1 MDPARLRLRARACLP
16 AWRAF
21 VLRPGELVGAGGE
34 AAEKSRVGLR
44 PLQAPTRRFA
54 PTSPASGEVKPNGYC
69 STSTPCSRMSS
80 CLASVR
86 TTTWRACGRRRR
98 SGGEEQRRL
107 TAASSPHPA
116 LRADLPGKRGG
127 DTQWILLDF
136 DSVLAHVFLPGERSY
151 YDLESLWAPASNR
164 GRRAAAV
171 YALFKPAPLP
181 SRRPPRQ
188 AGR

>member
-1 MDPARLRLRARACLP
+1 MDTARLRLRARACLP

-21 VLRPGELVGAGGE
+21 VLRPGELVVAGGE
-34 AAEKSRVGLR
+34 AAEKSSVGLQ
-44 PLQAPTRRFA
+44 PLQAPTRPFA
-54 PTSPASGEVKPNGYC
+54 PTSPASAEVTPNGSC
-69 STSTPCSRMSS
+69 STSTPCSRMSF

-98 SGGEEQRRL
+98 IGGEGPRRFTL
-107 TAASSPHPA
+107 SSSPHPS

-127 DTQWILLDF
+127 EAQWILLDL

-151 YDLESLWAPASNR
+151 YDLESLWSPAAKR
-164 GRRAAAV
+164 RRRAASA
-171 YALFKPAPLP
+171 YSRFKPPPGP

-188 AGR
+188 ARR